1 MLLLNYFILNT
12 NKTKLNFV
20 QTRQKILSVRN
31 RSLNFKI
38 LFQITYTIELE
49 FCTFYDV
56 KQKLI

>member
-20 QTRQKILSVRN
+20 QTRQNILPARN

-49 FCTFYDV
+49 CCTFHDV

>member
-31 RSLNFKI
+31 RSLNV
-38 LFQITYTIELE
+38 LFQTSYTNELE
-49 FCTFYDV
+49 FYTLNDV
-56 KQKLI
+56 KQK